1 MSNIDIVYIHNLIQK
16 KYQNKNAY
24 SEEYTKWKSLYNDI
38 VDKNPSNEV
47 VRDIEAKIKEYETSQ
62 DENQFCFYLIRAIP
76 LIDEYKNLQKKQNKI
91 YFFNKDNKT
100 NDKIHQEKLNILLNN
115 YFTLIQ
121 NYFPEEYKNIGFEK
135 IKIHTDNNESNN
147 IRSKCL
153 ICDNHLNSFLIYD
166 NHFVCENC
174 GYVSTTTHSNISYKD
189 IDRVN
194 LSSKYTYD
202 RRSHFRDTIN
212 QYQGKQNANIPKQ
225 IYEDLIEQF
234 VLHGII
240 PKNYKDLQKEDA
252 FQSVTKEHIVLFLK
266 EIKQTKHYED
276 VTLLHYQLTGKPT
289 PNISHLENQLLND
302 FDQLIEIYDKKFKNI
317 ERKNFI
323 NTQYVL
329 YQLLKRHKFPCKKD
343 DFNMLK
349 TVDRK
354 YYHDTICS
362 ELFLELGWSFT
373 ALF

>member
-1 MSNIDIVYIHNLIQK
+1 MNNLDIVYIHNLIQK
-16 KYQNKNAY
+16 KYQNKTCADNK
-24 SEEYTKWKSLYNDI
+24 EYLKWKSLYDEMEQQKASTEI
-38 VDKNPSNEV
+38 MKDVEL
-47 VRDIEAKIKEYETSQ
+47 KIKEYEMER
-62 DENQFCFYLIRAIP
+62 DDNQFSFYLIRALP
-76 LIDEYKNLQKKQNKI
+76 LIEEYKRLQQTQNVI
-91 YFFNKDNKT
+91 YFVKKENQEKN
-100 NDKIHQEKLNILLNN
+100 IEQQEKLYNIMNH
-115 YFTLIQ
+115 YFTLIHD
-121 NYFPEEYKNIGFEK
+121 YFPEEYANIGYENLK
-135 IKIHTDNNESNN
+135 YQEETKSNKT
-147 IRSKCL
+147 KCQL
-153 ICDNHLNSFLIYD
+153 CNSDTTSFMIYD

-174 GYVSTTTHSNISYKD
+174 GYVSNTTHSNISYKD

-225 IYEDLIEQF
+225 IYEDLVEQF
-234 VLHGII
+234 VLHGIV
-240 PKNYKDLQKEDA
+240 PSNYKELTKEEA
-252 FQSVTKEHIVLFLK
+252 FEKVTKEHIILFLK

-276 VTLLHYQLTGKPT
+276 ITLLHHQITGKQT
-289 PNISHLENQLLND
+289 PNISYLENQLLND
-302 FDQLIEIYDKKFKNI
+302 FDQLIEIYDKKFKHI

-329 YQLLKRHKFPCKKD
+329 FQLLKRHRFACKKE

-362 ELFLELGWSFT
+362 ELFMELGWSFT